1 MAFLQENLPP
11 INDDQNESS
20 DEEFER
26 KINDP
31 NALRKGIIVC
41 ELQKIK
47 LFYLG
52 ELKFYIFFIF
62 FEFQIKKRMV
72 TR

>member
-11 INDDQNESS
+11 VNDDQNESS

-31 NALRKGIIVC
+31 NALRKGIIDYDSSWFTYR
-41 ELQKIK
+41 L
-47 LFYLG
+47 
-52 ELKFYIFFIF
+52 
-62 FEFQIKKRMV
+62 
-72 TR
+72 